1 MKKII
6 RITSFCVFLSSY
18 ACALFLA
25 ALSLLRIMATA
36 AVPALR
42 LLAVV
47 LFLLLIILH
56 VKVFIVAVREFISRI
71 RQRKAQ

>member
-18 ACALFLA
+18 ACALLLA

-36 AVPALR
+36 AAPALR

-47 LFLLLIILH
+47 LFLLLLILH
-56 VKVFIVAVREFISRI
+56 VQGFIVAVREVISRI

>member
-6 RITSFCVFLSSY
+6 RIASFCVFLSFY

-25 ALSLLRIMATA
+25 VLSLLRIMATA
-36 AVPALR
+36 AAPALR

-47 LFLLLIILH
+47 LFLLLFILH
-56 VKVFIVAVREFISRI
+56 VQGFILPA
-71 RQRKAQ
+71 